1 MLCDVLPLIKSLNI
15 QIVSRNN
22 EVFLGFVPF
31 LLLFFVNFISGLYVL
46 RFCCPIALSLCSLS
60 DGELFMELFEINID
74 TSNACSSLAYLSWY
88 SWNYALI
95 SEILS

>member
-46 RFCCPIALSLCSLS
+46 RFCCPIAVSLSSLS

-88 SWNYALI
+88 S
-95 SEILS
+95 